1 MSIDSTLASPFYND
15 ANLYINN
22 ALLEHLVIP
31 NDVAN
36 ITDYLFYVCTS
47 LESIDFENKSS
58 LIEICEYSFVKCI
71 NLIRVNV
78 QDGVFIARS

>member
-36 ITDYLFYVCTS
+36 ITDYLFYVCKK
-47 LESIDFENKSS
+47 LRCKKGN
-58 LIEICEYSFVKCI
+58 
-71 NLIRVNV
+71 N
-78 QDGVFIARS
+78 